1 MRREK
6 KIKKKIGVF
15 GGTFDPPHKGH
26 LQIANF
32 SLKKLKLDYLIWA
45 ITKRNPFKKKPML
58 SLKSRVFLSKK
69 FIKNNPYRYWFI
81 IKYNE
86 RYIGTIY
93 FTFENSIGFFIL
105 NKYLKFS
112 NQIFS
117 ATFKKINPLPYKLS
131 MRQKYFTINIS
142 PKNKKYQKIIK
153 GLGGR
158 VIQNT
163 YIFRK
168 I

>member
-1 MRREK
+1 MKIIINKLISLEKVNKSK
-6 KIKKKIGVF
+6 KINKELYF
-15 GGTFDPPHKGH
+15 LF
-26 LQIANF
+26 
-32 SLKKLKLDYLIWA
+32 
-45 ITKRNPFKKKPML
+45 
-58 SLKSRVFLSKK
+58 KSRPKSHYISAKKETKFKDHKK

-86 RYIGTIY
+86 KYIGTIY

-117 ATFKKINPLPYKLS
+117 ATFKKIKPLPYKLS

-142 PKNKKYQKIIK
+142 PKNKKYKKIIK